1 MVQLTSPYDQPATE
15 EHHLFAAE
23 SLAKD
28 ESGLDTQIQTLGSAV
43 DRLTVLVNTLLELQ
57 RRPLGFRP
65 DKLRATQIQVRRNRL
80 LGPQNCLQIWDPQAK
95 QATPCPTHTLSLLLT
110 NLRCVQT
117 RGGDREWDEMR
128 LSGSAGAR
136 MGPVDLII
144 TLGGL
149 TSDAV
154 LASLLSLPEE
164 ELKLPVIF
172 SFSPADQSE
181 TVVLVR
187 VSNHRNEWID
197 PSAQRQKWGRNSRGM
212 LEALQE
218 RLRRAL
224 GVTELP
230 YEGHIRAGLRP

>member
-1 MVQLTSPYDQPATE
+1 M
-15 EHHLFAAE
+15 
-23 SLAKD
+23 
-28 ESGLDTQIQTLGSAV
+28 

-110 NLRCVQT
+110 NLRCVQA

-154 LASLLSLPEE
+154 LASLLSLPE
-164 ELKLPVIF
+164 
-172 SFSPADQSE
+172 DQSE